1 MGIEKYSREV
11 FDQNE
16 KSIDEARELAR
27 KNPFDFRTNGPDGT
41 DPAEII
47 GAKMQYLSGK
57 QKREDLINQAHE
69 EALKENKEREQKKRL
84 GITDLLKTYTRITIE
99 TTSGNTYTIIKN
111 PDGETCAISN
121 KNKGTRQEGRID
133 YLLKGS
139 TLAKDECVNFGNG
152 GNTSPVKSAR
162 GE

>member
-1 MGIEKYSREV
+1 MGIEKYSRKA
-11 FDQNE
+11 FDKNE
-16 KSIDEARELAR
+16 ESIDKARELAR
-27 KNPFDFRTNGPDGT
+27 KNPFDFQTNGIDST

-57 QKREDLINQAHE
+57 QKREDLINQARE
-69 EALKENKEREQKKRL
+69 EALKENKEREQKKRFS
-84 GITDLLKTYTRITIE
+84 IIDLLMTYTRITIE
-99 TTSGNTYTIIKN
+99 TTSGNTYIIIKN
-111 PDGETCAISN
+111 PDRETCIITN
-121 KNKGTRQEGRID
+121 ENKGTRQEGRID

-139 TLAKDECVNFGNG
+139 VLAKGECIDFGNG